1 MLKSPNDVL
10 IESKD
15 GRGNINMKGTVN
27 IDTANIR
34 NLSCNAINDIR
45 QQVQDL
51 RRQISSVTTT
61 VSQAA
66 PSVPTTVSPTNLQ
79 SVVQQVLR
87 QQQSQQQPQTSND
100 VSLMNARLNTL
111 QDRLN
116 NLETRINDALVSIDE
131 RISAISAI
139 SAITS
144 GLSVS
149 GTTTNESPSDPI
161 PINNNVVILRKTPVT
176 NKNVR
181 YAW

>member
-34 NLSCNAINDIR
+34 NLSCNVINDIR

-51 RRQISSVTTT
+51 RRQISSATTTTT
-61 VSQAA
+61 VAA
-66 PSVPTTVSPTNLQ
+66 PTNVSPTNLQ

-87 QQQSQQQPQTSND
+87 QQQSQQQPND
-100 VSLMNARLNTL
+100 NQLINARLNTL
-111 QDRLN
+111 QDRLD

-139 SAITS
+139 
-144 GLSVS
+144 SVS